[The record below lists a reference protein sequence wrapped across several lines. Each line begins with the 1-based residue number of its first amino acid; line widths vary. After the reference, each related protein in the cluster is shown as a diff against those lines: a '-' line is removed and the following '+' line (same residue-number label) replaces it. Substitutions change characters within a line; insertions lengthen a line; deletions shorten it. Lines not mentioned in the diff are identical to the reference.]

1 MSQGNMEVVR
11 QPVAVR
17 AGSHRRWQE
26 RFALRFPRIVA
37 FFAAAVFRSRPHSR
51 LRSAVVC
58 HVVRLGFEAI
68 NREDFEAAFA
78 LYHPDIE
85 VIEPPEVIK
94 LGLDPLSRGRAGRI
108 RVQRRWH
115 AEWGELRFEP
125 DEILDLV
132 TACW

>member
-1 MSQGNMEVVR
+1 MSC
-11 QPVAVR
+11 
-17 AGSHRRWQE
+17 GSG
-26 RFALRFPRIVA
+26 
-37 FFAAAVFRSRPHSR
+37 SRPSTAKTSR
-51 LRSAVVC
+51 QR
-58 HVVRLGFEAI
+58 
-68 NREDFEAAFA
+68 FA